1 MRLGLCVWI
10 LIKLFKMLLNSSG
23 DAYSARVLKSLL
35 PLLNVIT
42 VCKMCRVAVQGIG
55 CRLVT

>member
-10 LIKLFKMLLNSSG
+10 LIRLFKMILNSSG
-23 DAYSARVLKSLL
+23 GAYSARVLKRLL
-35 PLLNVIT
+35 PLLNIIT

-55 CRLVT
+55 CCLVT